1 MTNPTGIGASILRK
15 EDKRF
20 LSGRGTYVSDIER
33 PDMTFGVFVRS
44 PHAHARIKAIDPT
57 AALALPGVAAVLTL
71 ATISSATALAAFHA
85 AGVSQERA
93 VFR

>member
-33 PDMTFGVFVRS
+33 PDITFGVFVRS

-57 AALALPGVAAVLTL
+57 AALALPGVAAVLTGDDL
-71 ATISSATALAAFHA
+71 KRDGIGGIPA

>member
-15 EDKRF
+15 EDGRF
-20 LSGRGTYVSDIER
+20 LCGRGTYVGDIER

-57 AALALPGVAAVLTL
+57 AALALPGVAAVLTGDDL
-71 ATISSATALAAFHA
+71 KRDGIGGIPCGWCVTA
-85 AGVSQERA
+85 
-93 VFR
+93 